1 MCFGLRPFFSTRRYP
16 NFTLGRF
23 YDLWPSFCPPIPSG
37 TKFDKKCEFRCVLW
51 GCFQDDDEYGLGIKL
66 RSPIVFC
73 VNMIVKIVENSQA
86 FFISCINHYFTQAL
100 HLFFSFL
107 ILWSLN
113 SSITGYKAFFPP
125 ILERKYLANYF

>member
-1 MCFGLRPFFSTRRYP
+1 MCFGLRPFFSTHRYP

-86 FFISCINHYFTQAL
+86 FLISCINHYFTQAL
-100 HLFFSFL
+100 HLFFPFL
-107 ILWSLN
+107 IQWSLN

>member
-1 MCFGLRPFFSTRRYP
+1 MCFGLRPFFSTHRYP

-86 FFISCINHYFTQAL
+86 FLISCINHYFTQAL
-100 HLFFSFL
+100 HLFFPFL